1 MNVCR
6 CGQTFA
12 AGVKHYCQLVDD
24 VNFRLS
30 QELFRSSQE
39 ILHTGAPPESKS
51 PSKAKSKAKS
61 KEHEIPAMEAFSEQG
76 NGTACDDDD
85 LLNDDEVRP

>member
-12 AGVKHYCQLVDD
+12 AGVKHYCQLVDE
-24 VNFRLS
+24 VNLRLS

-39 ILHTGAPPESKS
+39 ILHSGGPESKS
-51 PSKAKSKAKS
+51 PSKAKSKA
-61 KEHEIPAMEAFSEQG
+61 HEFPAMEGPSEQG
-76 NGTACDDDD
+76 NGTIRDDD
-85 LLNDDEVRP
+85 LLRDDEVHP